1 MKNKLFK
8 WVGGKKWLSLELNKI
23 FLKYKKNSPL
33 YYVEPFVGGLGS
45 FIYSVDTLKKIG
57 VKQVFLNDVN
67 DVLINL
73 YKDIKDSPNELFD
86 IYSEIENDYALIPS
100 VSNFKSKNLLEKD
113 EIKKEL
119 EPARDYFNLIKV
131 RYNELKENPNTETS
145 ALFLFLMQ
153 HCFNG
158 IYRENSSGKFNVS
171 YNWELALPN
180 LDEKYNSILYYS
192 KIFKEMN
199 VVFSSDD
206 CFDFMDRMKGFAD
219 QSLIYL
225 DPPYINK
232 KGGENN
238 YNKASFGVKEQERL
252 LDYCKVFKYVVF
264 SNHENK
270 LFKDFFKNNGFKI
283 KRVKRSN
290 VVSVVKSNRVR
301 KVFEI
306 LTYKI

>member
-86 IYSEIENDYALIPS
+86 IYYEIENDYALIPS

-119 EPARDYFNLIKV
+119 EPARDYFNL
-131 RYNELKENPNTETS
+131 RHL
-145 ALFLFLMQ
+145 
-153 HCFNG
+153 HCF
-158 IYRENSSGKFNVS
+158 
-171 YNWELALPN
+171 
-180 LDEKYNSILYYS
+180 
-192 KIFKEMN
+192 
-199 VVFSSDD
+199 
-206 CFDFMDRMKGFAD
+206 CF
-219 QSLIYL
+219 
-225 DPPYINK
+225 
-232 KGGENN
+232 
-238 YNKASFGVKEQERL
+238 
-252 LDYCKVFKYVVF
+252 
-264 SNHENK
+264 
-270 LFKDFFKNNGFKI
+270 
-283 KRVKRSN
+283 
-290 VVSVVKSNRVR
+290 
-301 KVFEI
+301 
-306 LTYKI
+306 